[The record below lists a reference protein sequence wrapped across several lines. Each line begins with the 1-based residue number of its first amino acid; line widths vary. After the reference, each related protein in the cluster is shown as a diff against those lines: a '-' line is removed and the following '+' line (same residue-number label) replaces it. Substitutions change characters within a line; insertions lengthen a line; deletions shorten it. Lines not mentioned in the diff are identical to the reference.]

1 MAVENKL
8 AQNFNFFGL
17 IKFALPTMIM
27 LFFVSLYVMVDGV
40 FVSRFVN
47 TDAFAAIDI
56 VYPLF
61 SMLFAISAMLASGGS
76 ALVAKRMG
84 ERKNKKAKQYFS
96 LIAISSALIGLIFA
110 LMCLVFIKPIIYLL
124 GSNDS
129 IYQYCYDYIVP
140 ILIFAPLCILQ
151 MIFHSFFIAAGKPK
165 IGLFATLTGGITN
178 IIFDYIFIV
187 LMGLGISGAA
197 YGTVVGFIAQNTLG
211 ILYFTFKRKGT
222 LYFVKPGKNL
232 LVIVKSC
239 YNGIAEFIGNLAI
252 AITTFL
258 FNIGMMKLIG
268 VDGVAAITIVL
279 YAEFILTSI
288 FYGYASGVAPVFSYN
303 YGSKNSYQLKK
314 IFKISTSFVLA
325 CSIIIFLLSIP
336 AAPYIIEIFAKEN
349 SGVFYIAL
357 KGFFLFAFSFF
368 FTGTNIFSAAMFT
381 AFSNGKIAAIIMV
394 LRTFVFLSLAIL
406 LLPLVIGV
414 NGIWLSIPTAEF
426 LAALFSVFYFI
437 KYRKIYNYC

>member
-1 MAVENKL
+1 MENKL
-8 AQNFNFFGL
+8 AQDFKFFGL
-17 IKFALPTMIM
+17 IKFTLPTMIM
-27 LFFVSLYVMVDGV
+27 LFFVSLYVMVDGI

-56 VYPLF
+56 VYPLY

-76 ALVAKRMG
+76 ALVAKKMG
-84 ERKNKKAKQYFS
+84 EQRNKKAKQYFS
-96 LIAISSALIGLIFA
+96 LIVVSSAIIGFVFA
-110 LMCLVFIKPIIYLL
+110 LICLIFIKPIIYLL
-124 GSNDS
+124 GSDDS

-151 MIFHSFFIAAGKPK
+151 MIFHSFFIAAGHPK
-165 IGLFATLTGGITN
+165 IGLVATLTGGMTN

-187 LMGLGISGAA
+187 LMGMGISGAA
-197 YGTVVGFIAQNTLG
+197 YGTVVGFIAQNAIG
-211 ILYFTFKRKGT
+211 IFYFTFKRKGT
-222 LYFVKPGKNL
+222 LYFVKPSTNL
-232 LVIVKSC
+232 LVVVKSC
-239 YNGIAEFIGNLAI
+239 YNGVAEFVGNLAI

-303 YGSKNSYQLKK
+303 YGSRDSYQLKK
-314 IFKISTSFVLA
+314 IFKTSMIFVMF
-325 CSIIIFLLSIP
+325 CSVMIFGLSFP
-336 AAPYIIEIFAKEN
+336 AAPYIVDIFAKGN
-349 SGVFYIAL
+349 SHVFYLAL
-357 KGFFLFAFSFF
+357 KGFYLFAFSFF

-414 NGIWLSIPTAEF
+414 NGIWLAIPVAEF
-426 LAALFSVFYFI
+426 LAAIFSVFYFV
-437 KYRKIYNYC
+437 KYKRVYKYL

>member
-1 MAVENKL
+1 MENKL
-8 AQNFNFFGL
+8 AQNFKFFGL

-27 LFFVSLYVMVDGV
+27 LFFISLYVMVDGV

-84 ERKNKKAKQYFS
+84 EGKNKKAKQYFS
-96 LIAISSALIGLIFA
+96 LIIVSSAIIGFVFA
-110 LMCLVFIKPIIYLL
+110 LICLLFIKPIIYLL

-151 MIFHSFFIAAGKPK
+151 MIFHSFFIAAGHPK
-165 IGLFATLTGGITN
+165 IGLVATLTGGMTN

-187 LMGLGISGAA
+187 LTGMGISGAA
-197 YGTVVGFIAQNTLG
+197 YGTVVGFIAQNAIG
-211 ILYFTFKRKGT
+211 IFYFTFKRKGT
-222 LYFVKPGKNL
+222 LYFVKPSRNL

-239 YNGIAEFIGNLAI
+239 YNGIAEFVGNLAI

-258 FNIGMMKLIG
+258 FNIEMMKYIG

-279 YAEFILTSI
+279 YAEFILTSV

-303 YGSKNSYQLKK
+303 YGSKNSYQLKS
-314 IFKISTSFVLA
+314 IFKTSMIFVML
-325 CSIIIFLLSIP
+325 CSVMIFGLSFP
-336 AAPYIIEIFAKEN
+336 AAPYIVDIFAKGN
-349 SGVFYIAL
+349 SHVFYVAL
-357 KGFFLFAFSFF
+357 KGFFIFAFSFF

-381 AFSNGKIAAIIMV
+381 AFSNGKIAATIMV

-406 LLPLVIGV
+406 LLPLILNV
-414 NGIWLSIPTAEF
+414 NGIWLAIPTAEF
-426 LAALFSVFYFI
+426 LSILVSIFYFI
-437 KYRKIYNYC
+437 KYRKIYNYL